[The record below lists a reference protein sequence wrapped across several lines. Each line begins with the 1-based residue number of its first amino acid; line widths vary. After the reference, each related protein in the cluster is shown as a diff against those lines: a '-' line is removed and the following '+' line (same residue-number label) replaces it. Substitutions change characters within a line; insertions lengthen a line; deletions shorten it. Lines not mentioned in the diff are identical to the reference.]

1 MCIIDRLT
9 RYNDLIN
16 HQIVKGNPAVL
27 NMLNAKYIM
36 SGNEY
41 QVNPDALGNA
51 WLVEH
56 ISYVDTPDA
65 EMAVLDTLDT
75 GRGAVA
81 GRGWQSVLG
90 EARTVQAG
98 DTIYETTYAPNRLTY
113 KARTANGGLAVFSEI
128 FFPWGWTATVD
139 GIETSIGRV
148 NYVLRAL
155 QLPAGEHT
163 IEFRFDPR
171 SLKVANTI
179 SGIAVFII
187 YAICILALISVGMWW
202 RGRRG
207 NTDNHAAAAFKID
220 KDNK

>member
-1 MCIIDRLT
+1 M
-9 RYNDLIN
+9 
-16 HQIVKGNPAVL
+16 
-27 NMLNAKYIM
+27 M
-36 SGNEY
+36 SGNVY
-41 QVNPDALGNA
+41 LITPDALGNA
-51 WLVEH
+51 WLVER
-56 ISYVDTPDA
+56 IGYVDTPDA
-65 EMAVLDTLDT
+65 EMAALDTLDT
-75 GRGAVA
+75 AHGAIA
-81 GRGWQSVLG
+81 GREWQSVLG
-90 EARTVQAG
+90 EAHVVQPG

-128 FFPWGWTATVD
+128 FFPWGWTATID
-139 GIETSIGRV
+139 GTEAAIGRV

-187 YAICILALISVGMWW
+187 YALCILAMISVGMWW
-202 RGRRG
+202 RGRQG
-207 NTDNHAAAAFKID
+207 KEASKSAAALKIN